1 MEAASGRNLT
11 QFRRWYA
18 QAGTPRLRVR
28 GSHDPRARA
37 YTLTVAQSTPPTP
50 GQTDKQPL
58 DIPLALG
65 LLDPAGA
72 PLPLRLKG
80 EGAPAGSTR
89 VLELSK
95 AEQRFTFT
103 DVPERPV
110 PSLLRGFSAPVILES
125 DAEDGDWRFLMAH
138 DPDPFVRWES
148 GQSYA
153 LELMLGL
160 VAERRAGRP
169 LRLDDGLAD
178 AFASI
183 LADPALDPAFVAQ
196 ALMLPSETYVAEQM
210 AEIDVD
216 GIHEVREFLRA
227 ALGERLTGAWLKTY
241 RALQADE
248 PYRFEAAQVGRR
260 TLRNLALAYLLAG
273 GGEASRE
280 LCLAQFRA
288 AANMTDTI
296 AALGLLAESNLPE
309 RSTALADF
317 YQRWRDDALVVDK
330 WFALQATAQRPDAL
344 EVVNALLQH
353 EAFTLANPNRVR
365 SLIGAFAQANPT
377 GFHRAD
383 GAGYAFVADHVLVLD
398 RRNPQVASRLAQP
411 LCRWRR
417 YDAQRQEHMRA
428 QLERIL
434 GAEGLSR
441 DVYEIASKSL
451 N

>member
-28 GSHDPRARA
+28 GSHNPRARA

-50 GQTDKQPL
+50 GQPDKQPL

-80 EGAPAGSTR
+80 EGAPASSTR

-125 DAEDGDWRFLMAH
+125 DAEDADWRFLMAH

-153 LELMLGL
+153 LKVMLGQI
-160 VAERRAGRP
+160 AEHRAGRA
-169 LRLDDGLAD
+169 LRLDDGLVD
-178 AFASI
+178 AFAGT
-183 LADPALDPAFVAQ
+183 LDETTLDHEFVAQ
-196 ALMLPSETYVAEQM
+196 ALTLPSETYVAEQM

-216 GIHEVREFLRA
+216 GIHAVRESLRA
-227 ALGERLTGAWLKTY
+227 GLGERLGDTWLEIY
-241 RALQADE
+241 RTLQAKE

-260 TLRNLALAYLLAG
+260 TLKNLALAYLLAG
-273 GGEASRE
+273 GAETGRRT
-280 LCLAQFRA
+280 CLAQYRGA
-288 AANMTDTI
+288 DNMTDTI
-296 AALGLLAESNLPE
+296 AALGLLAESDLPE
-309 RSTALADF
+309 RAEALADF
-317 YQRWRDDALVVDK
+317 YARWRDDALVVDK

-344 EVVNALLQH
+344 DAVSALLHH

-383 GAGYAFVADHVLVLD
+383 GAGYAFVADHVLALD
-398 RRNPQVASRLAQP
+398 KRNPQVASRLAQP
-411 LCRWRR
+411 FGRWRR
-417 YDAQRQEHMRA
+417 HDAQRQEHMRA

-434 GAEGLSR
+434 ATAGLSR

-451 N
+451 M